1 MRLRAVH
8 VLALLAL
15 GATFGSVAANSA
27 THGDEHTLM
36 SWDGVEVIT
45 NDFDIIGRVRE
56 AARLPPRTLL
66 DFTDPAFQTV
76 CKRVQQELASSKV
89 VCTNLIGARLTPE
102 GPYTAVY
109 IVELDIADRQPRVC
123 PTGDSLPEALIKA
136 LESGH
141 VERGDFLNG
150 SVVREFVNDKNYLD
164 YDDAG
169 LSAYAARLHAAT
181 QHYKDELA
189 AAVDSCEP
197 SLRMSAFDLLR
208 FVGEPQRF
216 TRLAGAHINDWHL
229 GVAQAANRFLVTFAE
244 FVPAAQMPALVN
256 EACKGLREG
265 GFFVRSNSLMLLNS
279 WRKRKQLAFS
289 QIAPECQHQVR
300 EIARTSIATQIAVP
314 ARELVNQIR

>member
-1 MRLRAVH
+1 MPLRTVH
-8 VLALLAL
+8 VSALLVLSATL
-15 GATFGSVAANSA
+15 GSAAANSA
-27 THGDEHTLM
+27 ARGDELTLM

-76 CKRVQQELASSKV
+76 CKRVQEELASSKV

-102 GPYTAVY
+102 GPSTAVY
-109 IVELDIADRQPRVC
+109 IVELDLADRQPRVC
-123 PTGDSLPEALIKA
+123 PTGDSWPEWLIRA
-136 LESGH
+136 NESGYGD
-141 VERGDFLNG
+141 RGDFLDR

-164 YDDAG
+164 YAAAG

-181 QHYKDELA
+181 RHYKDELA
-189 AAVDSCEP
+189 AAADSCEP

-216 TRLAGAHINDWHL
+216 TGLAGAHLNDWHL

-244 FVPAAQMPALVN
+244 FVPAAQMPALAN
-256 EACKGLREG
+256 EACKGLRDG

-289 QIAPECQHQVR
+289 QIAPECQRQVR
-300 EIARTSIATQIAVP
+300 AIARTSIATQIAVP
-314 ARELVNQIR
+314 ARELVNSN

>member
-1 MRLRAVH
+1 MPLRTVR
-8 VLALLAL
+8 VSALLVLSATL
-15 GATFGSVAANSA
+15 GAAAADSA
-27 THGDEHTLM
+27 ARGDDLTLM

-76 CKRVQQELASSKV
+76 CKRVQEELASSKV

-102 GPYTAVY
+102 GPHTAVY
-109 IVELDIADRQPRVC
+109 IVELDLADRQPRVC
-123 PTGDSLPEALIKA
+123 PTGDSLPEALIWA
-136 LESGH
+136 YQSVPGEHAGF
-141 VERGDFLNG
+141 RNG
-150 SVVREFVNDKNYLD
+150 TVVREFVNDKNYLD
-164 YDDAG
+164 YDDAE

-189 AAVDSCEP
+189 AAADSCEP

-208 FVGEPQRF
+208 FAGEPQRF
-216 TRLAGAHINDWHL
+216 TGLAGAHINDWHL

-244 FVPAAQMPALVN
+244 SVPAAQMPALAN
-256 EACKGLREG
+256 AACKGLREG

-289 QIAPECQHQVR
+289 QVAPECQRQVR

-314 ARELVNQIR
+314 ARELVNPN

>member
-1 MRLRAVH
+1 MRRMLVRF
-8 VLALLAL
+8 LALLIFA
-15 GATFGSVAANSA
+15 SAAR
-27 THGDEHTLM
+27 GDEHTLM

-45 NDFDIIGRVRE
+45 NDFDIIGRVRN

-66 DFTDPAFQTV
+66 DFTDPAFPTV
-76 CKRVQQELASSKV
+76 CKRVQEELAFSKV
-89 VCTNLIGARLTPE
+89 VCTNLIGARLAPE

-109 IVELDIADRQPRVC
+109 IVELDMPDRKPRVC
-123 PTGDSLPEALIKA
+123 PSGDSLPEALMSA
-136 LESGH
+136 LESGYP
-141 VERGDFLNG
+141 ERADVVDG
-150 SVVREFVNDKNYLD
+150 SVVREFVNEKNYLD

-169 LSAYAARLHAAT
+169 LSAHAARLHAAT

-189 AAVDSCEP
+189 AAVGSCEP

-216 TRLAGAHINDWHL
+216 TGLAGDHINDWDL
-229 GVAQAANRFLVTFAE
+229 GVAQAANGFLVTFAE
-244 FVPAAQMPALVN
+244 FVPAAQIPALAN

-279 WRKRKQLAFS
+279 WRKSKQLSFS
-289 QIAPECQHQVR
+289 QLAAGCQRQVH

-314 ARELVNQIR
+314 ARELVNQPAQ